1 MTDIFISY
9 STKETDFA
17 YKMCDLFE
25 KVGLSCW
32 IAPRNIQA
40 GEEYGGE
47 IIRGIEGSKVFFLCL
62 SEGANKS
69 QHVLREV
76 ERAVNRN
83 MPIVVYQCEEVVL
96 SKSMEYFLAPTQWF
110 IPSGKR
116 SDKELIEVMRNFAG
130 EDKCGEKM
138 LEVSKTSADKPEN
151 IKPVRRKR
159 AENGC
164 GLWI

>member
-25 KVGLSCW
+25 KAGLSCW

-69 QHVLREV
+69 QHV
-76 ERAVNRN
+76 
-83 MPIVVYQCEEVVL
+83 YQCEEVVL

-110 IPSGKR
+110 IPDKDHG
-116 SDKELIEVMRNFAG
+116 DKELVEVMQNLLCK
-130 EDKCGEKM
+130 ENCSEKA
-138 LEVSKTSADKPEN
+138 EEISKTEEN
-151 IKPVRRKR
+151 KAGQKKKSRKW
-159 AENGC
+159 
-164 GLWI
+164 LWFVDLIAVLIIAAGILCFVFRD